1 MSFAS
6 VLRRGRVFVLCCHC
20 HVFDCVSYRSVAE
33 KLKAGKDVEA
43 EVYDSVT
50 IYFSDIVGFT
60 LLSSLSSPMQVQCRI
75 HVALLPQFTHAGTL
89 SDSRRSPP
97 SVHPCRYI
105 GGFTSLSSLSSPM
118 QVHCRGYAPSSSSY
132 YVGSCSSVV
141 HFLPR
146 RSLLLGIIPHS
157 VQPSPLRSS
166 FVPSPLYFHFSRH
179 PSHVVL
185 LPSHHM
191 PIQRQPPF
199 LIFL

>member
-6 VLRRGRVFVLCCHC
+6 VLRRGRVFVLSCPC
-20 HVFDCVSYRSVAE
+20 HVFDCVLYRSVAG

-60 LLSSLSSPMQVQCRI
+60 SLSSLSSPMQVHCRI

-89 SDSRRSPP
+89 ADSRRSPP
-97 SVHPCRYI
+97 SFHPCRYI
-105 GGFTSLSSLSSPM
+105 VVVMHLLPLRIMWGR
-118 QVHCRGYAPSSSSY
+118 VAR
-132 YVGSCSSVV
+132 SCTFS
-141 HFLPR
+141 PR

-166 FVPSPLYFHFSRH
+166 FVPSPLYYHFSRH

>member
-6 VLRRGRVFVLCCHC
+6 VLRRGRVFVLSCPC

-60 LLSSLSSPMQVQCRI
+60 SLSSLSSPMQVRCRI

-105 GGFTSLSSLSSPM
+105 VGFTSLSSLSSPM
-118 QVHCRGYAPSSSSY
+118 QVHCQIHVALLSSPMQ
-132 YVGSCSSVV
+132 V
-141 HFLPR
+141 HCWIHVALLTQFTHAGTLSDSR
-146 RSLLLGIIPHS
+146 RSPPSVHPCRYIVVVRHRLPLHLIPT
-157 VQPSPLRSS
+157 
-166 FVPSPLYFHFSRH
+166 FK
-179 PSHVVL
+179 
-185 LPSHHM
+185 
-191 PIQRQPPF
+191 
-199 LIFL
+199 